1 LTLVELMMSLVLSL
15 LIMGGAISIFMSS
28 KETFRLEEDLSRVQE
43 NFRYISDR
51 LVKDLSLVGYSGCVL
66 PYKDNSSTV
75 SNLVSGGLGVRDV
88 VRGTEGGNATTP
100 DSLTLSYGKTETGAM
115 IVGGGTD
122 RTDDINISKDTY
134 LYKALDANFKATAK
148 NRVAVTLLVGNC
160 DGADIFVPTALTD
173 VKDENG
179 VATGEAA
186 IAHKMNE
193 AVGGVSNTDDNFSF
207 AYGDPDL
214 SLSKVYYV
222 EDVTYE
228 ICTDAAGDTGL
239 CVTRGGGSREM
250 LMPDVTGL
258 QVKYGIDSTGGDDGN
273 TDRYV
278 DWSNSIENADI
289 TGIRVTLTMVL
300 NQVSGNNVNKEYTF
314 TVKLRNMGLDI

>member
-1 LTLVELMMSLVLSL
+1 MMSLVLSL

-134 LYKALDANFKATAK
+134 LYKALKANFDKTAEE
-148 NRVAVTLLVGNC
+148 RAAVTLLVGNC

-173 VKDENG
+173 VVDEND